1 MKEYRNVRKSENL
14 KRNDIYIEVKLLI
27 IIFRSD
33 ERNGNFVFKLLDK
46 MIE

>member
-27 IIFRSD
+27 IIFRDD